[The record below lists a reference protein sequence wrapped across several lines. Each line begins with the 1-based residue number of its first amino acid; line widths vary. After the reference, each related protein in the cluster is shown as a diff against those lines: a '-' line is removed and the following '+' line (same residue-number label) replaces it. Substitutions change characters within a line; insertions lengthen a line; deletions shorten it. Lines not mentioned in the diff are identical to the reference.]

1 MTRPDVLIASLL
13 LIVASLSGCI
23 TEELVD
29 DILGCM
35 DENAANYEENATTE
49 LVGDCIYMATAE
61 TFMEAM
67 TDVGSIEDMLEDTP
81 KAGYSQSISSSEWNQ
96 DMGMQM
102 DVEIEDI
109 VMADLNTDSVYVHNS
124 ISIAGLLQMEYT
136 HVQVGEVVNIHLL
149 MGGMMAQGDATQSVS
164 QTRDATPNVLEV
176 IAEQAGLFSDGGLF
190 DDGDD
195 DDGDDD
201 GDLPEDAVITI
212 TMSDDMETQTMTMQH
227 TEDGAEIT
235 TTIHI
240 DQNEDLV
247 SMSLESD
254 NGSASSSITYE
265 VMWGDAIVIE
275 VDDTLPR
282 TSIPVWFD
290 SDIFDDVNDHDDHD
304 DHGDDDH
311 HDDDNHISWDSYHDG
326 YCEWEGYSDATDAG
340 EDSRWWCKISQD
352 DEDWENWWY
361 YCEHHDSDWHC
372 TDDFGQSEEFEHS
385 ADGDEWSGSED
396 GEDGHDDHGDD
407 GHDDAGDDDYA
418 FYCSND
424 GEDYAESMGGILCP
438 EGPGVTPECPN
449 GESCVCIDVD
459 GSCDDGDDDWGY
471 YADEEDGHDD
481 GSDNSGTDNG
491 EDGHD
496 DGDGPPSPEDVMHM
510 TDSDGDG
517 NMSQEEFVT
526 YWNNENPD
534 APVDS
539 DQSFLTTEDVEDLIE
554 LCDYDAPSDLIDINE
569 MLCFI
574 DNLVGMM
581 PDDENTP
588 SLDDFFNHF
597 DTDGDGHLTATEFI
611 DVNDVPDDEQ
621 DDVQAMFDMYDS
633 DESGGLDYYEFEPLY
648 DMMVD
653 NDDGDHHET
662 EEDAGHHHHGDGDY
676 HHDHVDGS
684 DGHTH
689 DDADRHHDHDDDHS
703 DDDSD
708 GMERNEATGFVA
720 DNQTLNAPITDFEVH
735 FLSDC
740 EEEYDEEEDQ
750 MVQPDLSTCTNEFS
764 IPLTGGEVEGVTIT
778 YTDHDG
784 DGLVSPGDEVSVEWG
799 EYDGEEIDK
808 MEIYDTWASLYS
820 SESSATPPVLPG
832 FGAVLGAIALIGASI
847 ASRRD

>member
-1 MTRPDVLIASLL
+1 MTRLNVLIASLL
-13 LIVASLSGCI
+13 LIATSLSGCI

-35 DENAANYEENATTE
+35 DENAANYEENATSE

-67 TDVGSIEDMLEDTP
+67 TDIGSIEDMLEDTP
-81 KAGYSQSISSSEWNQ
+81 KAGYSQSISSSEWSQ
-96 DMGMQM
+96 DLGMQM

-136 HVQVGEVVNIHLL
+136 HVQVGEVVNIHVL
-149 MGGMMAQGDATQSVS
+149 MGGMMLQGEATTGSY
-164 QTRDATPNVLEV
+164 QTRDAAPNVLEV
-176 IAEQAGLFSDGGLF
+176 IAEQAGLFNE
-190 DDGDD
+190 DD
-195 DDGDDD
+195 DDGEDDD
-201 GDLPEDAVITI
+201 GEDDDGEDDDGPVVSDGFPEDAVITI
-212 TMSDDMETQTMTMQH
+212 TMSDDMESQTMTMEY

-235 TTIHI
+235 TTIHL
-240 DQNEDLV
+240 DQNQELV
-247 SMSLESD
+247 SMSVESD
-254 NGSASSSITYE
+254 NGSATSSLTHE

-282 TSIPVWFD
+282 TSIPVWLD
-290 SDIFDDVNDHDDHD
+290 SEIFDDVNDHDDH
-304 DHGDDDH
+304 GDDDSEEMFPCDGGNTWIPWDWVNDGYEDCEDGSDEY
-311 HDDDNHISWDSYHDG
+311 DDD
-326 YCEWEGYSDATDAG
+326 
-340 EDSRWWCKISQD
+340 
-352 DEDWENWWY
+352 
-361 YCEHHDSDWHC
+361 
-372 TDDFGQSEEFEHS
+372 
-385 ADGDEWSGSED
+385 
-396 GEDGHDDHGDD
+396 
-407 GHDDAGDDDYA
+407 GDDDYA

-459 GSCDDGDDDWGY
+459 GSCEDGDDDWGY
-471 YADEEDGHDD
+471 YADDEDGHDDRSEDDGHCIPDCQGSTCGDDGCGGSCGTCGSDEVCSEGGNCEDPND
-481 GSDNSGTDNG
+481 GSDNSGTDDG

-496 DGDGPPSPEDVMHM
+496 DDDGPPSPEDVMHM

-534 APVDS
+534 APIDS

-569 MLCFI
+569 MQCFI

-581 PDDENTP
+581 PNDENTQ
-588 SLDDFFNHF
+588 SLDDFFSHF

-621 DDVQAMFDMYDS
+621 DDVHDMFDVYDN
-633 DESGGLDYYEFEPLY
+633 DDSGGLDHSEFEPLY

-653 NDDGDHHET
+653 
-662 EEDAGHHHHGDGDY
+662 
-676 HHDHVDGS
+676 S
-684 DGHTH
+684 
-689 DDADRHHDHDDDHS
+689 DHDDS

-708 GMERNEATGFVA
+708 GMERNDATGFVA

-740 EEEYDEEEDQ
+740 EEEYDEDEDQ

-764 IPLTGGEVEGVTIT
+764 IPLNGGDAEGVTIT

-784 DGLVSPGDEVSVEWG
+784 DGLVSPGDEVYVEWG

-820 SESSATPPVLPG
+820 SESVATPPVLPG

>member
-1 MTRPDVLIASLL
+1 MTRMNVIIASLL
-13 LIVASLSGCI
+13 LIATSLSGCI

-67 TDVGSIEDMLEDTP
+67 TDVGSIEDILEDTP

-96 DMGMQM
+96 DLGMQM

-109 VMADLNTDSVYVHNS
+109 VMADLNSDSVYVHNS

-149 MGGMMAQGDATQSVS
+149 MGGMMVQGDAIQSVS

-176 IAEQAGLFSDGGLF
+176 IAEQAGLFSGE
-190 DDGDD
+190 D
-195 DDGDDD
+195 DDGEDDVGPVVSD
-201 GDLPEDAVITI
+201 GIPEDAVITI
-212 TMSDDMETQTMTMQH
+212 TMSDNMESQTMTMEY
-227 TEDGAEIT
+227 TEGGAEIT
-235 TTIHI
+235 STIHI
-240 DQNEDLV
+240 DQNQDLV
-247 SMSLESD
+247 SMSVESD
-254 NGSASSSITYE
+254 NGSATSSLTYE

-275 VDDTLPR
+275 VDETLPR

-290 SDIFDDVNDHDDHD
+290 SEIFDDVNDHDDH
-304 DHGDDDH
+304 GDDDSEEMFPC
-311 HDDDNHISWDSYHDG
+311 DGGNTWIPWDWVNDG
-326 YCEWEGYSDATDAG
+326 Y
-340 EDSRWWCKISQD
+340 EDC
-352 DEDWENWWY
+352 
-361 YCEHHDSDWHC
+361 
-372 TDDFGQSEEFEHS
+372 
-385 ADGDEWSGSED
+385 ED
-396 GEDGHDDHGDD
+396 GSDEYDD
-407 GHDDAGDDDYA
+407 GDDDYT

-471 YADEEDGHDD
+471 YADDEDGHDDRSEDDGHCIPDCQGSTCGDDGCGGSCGTCGSDEVCSEGGNCEDPND
-481 GSDNSGTDNG
+481 GSDNSGTDDG

-496 DGDGPPSPEDVMHM
+496 DDDGPPSPEDVMHM

-534 APVDS
+534 APIDS

-569 MLCFI
+569 MQCFI

-588 SLDDFFNHF
+588 SLDDFFSHF

-621 DDVQAMFDMYDS
+621 DDVHDMFDMYDN
-633 DESGGLDYYEFEPLY
+633 DDSGGLDHSEFEPLY

-653 NDDGDHHET
+653 
-662 EEDAGHHHHGDGDY
+662 
-676 HHDHVDGS
+676 S
-684 DGHTH
+684 
-689 DDADRHHDHDDDHS
+689 DHDDDS

-708 GMERNEATGFVA
+708 DMERNDATGFVA

-740 EEEYDEEEDQ
+740 EEEYDEDEDQ

-764 IPLTGGEVEGVTIT
+764 IPLNGGDAEGVTIT

-784 DGLVSPGDEVSVEWG
+784 DGLVSPGDEVYVEWG

-808 MEIYDTWASLYS
+808 MEIYDNWASQYS

-832 FGAVLGAIALIGASI
+832 FGAVLGAIALIGASM

>member
-1 MTRPDVLIASLL
+1 MTRLDVLIASILL
-13 LIVASLSGCI
+13 VVASLSGCI

-67 TDVGSIEDMLEDTP
+67 TDVGSIEDILEDTP

-96 DMGMQM
+96 DLGMQM

-124 ISIAGLLQMEYT
+124 ISIAGLLQIEYT

-176 IAEQAGLFSDGGLF
+176 IAEQAGLFSGE
-190 DDGDD
+190 D
-195 DDGDDD
+195 DDGEDDVGPVVSD
-201 GDLPEDAVITI
+201 GIPEDAVITI
-212 TMSDDMETQTMTMQH
+212 TMSDDMESQTMTMEY

-240 DQNEDLV
+240 DQNQDLM
-247 SMSLESD
+247 SMSMETE
-254 NGSASSSITYE
+254 NGSATSSLTYE

-290 SDIFDDVNDHDDHD
+290 SEIFDDVNDHDDH
-304 DHGDDDH
+304 GDDDSEEMFPCDGGNTWIPWDWVNDGYEDCEDGSDEY
-311 HDDDNHISWDSYHDG
+311 DDDGSDSDNESGMWMCDNGEEIPEDWVNDG
-326 YCEWEGYSDATDAG
+326 Y
-340 EDSRWWCKISQD
+340 EDC
-352 DEDWENWWY
+352 
-361 YCEHHDSDWHC
+361 
-372 TDDFGQSEEFEHS
+372 
-385 ADGDEWSGSED
+385 ED
-396 GEDGHDDHGDD
+396 GSDEYYDD
-407 GHDDAGDDDYA
+407 GDDDYA

-471 YADEEDGHDD
+471 YADDEDGHDDRSEDDGHCIPDCQGSTCGDDGCGGSCGTCGSDEVCSEGGNCEDPND
-481 GSDNSGTDNG
+481 GSDNSGTDDG

-496 DGDGPPSPEDVMHM
+496 DDDGPPSPEDVMHM

-534 APVDS
+534 APIDS

-569 MLCFI
+569 MQCFI

-588 SLDDFFNHF
+588 SLDDFFSHF

-611 DVNDVPDDEQ
+611 DANDVPDDEQ
-621 DDVQAMFDMYDS
+621 DDVHTMFDMYDN

-653 NDDGDHHET
+653 
-662 EEDAGHHHHGDGDY
+662 
-676 HHDHVDGS
+676 S
-684 DGHTH
+684 
-689 DDADRHHDHDDDHS
+689 DHDDS

-708 GMERNEATGFVA
+708 GIERNDATGFVA

-740 EEEYDEEEDQ
+740 EEEYDEDEDQ
-750 MVQPDLSTCTNEFS
+750 MVQPDLSTCTTEFS
-764 IPLTGGEVEGVTIT
+764 IPLNGGEAEGVAIT

-808 MEIYDTWASLYS
+808 MEIYDNWASQYS

-832 FGAVLGAIALIGASI
+832 FGAVLGAIALIGASM

>member
-67 TDVGSIEDMLEDTP
+67 TDVGSIEDILEDTP

-96 DMGMQM
+96 DVGMQM

-176 IAEQAGLFSDGGLF
+176 IAEQAGLFTGE
-190 DDGDD
+190 D
-195 DDGDDD
+195 DDGEDDD
-201 GDLPEDAVITI
+201 GPVVSDGLPEDAVITI
-212 TMSDDMETQTMTMQH
+212 TMSDDMESQTMKMEY

-235 TTIHI
+235 TTVHI
-240 DQNEDLV
+240 DQNQDLV
-247 SMSLESD
+247 SMSVESD
-254 NGSASSSITYE
+254 NGSASSSMTYE

-290 SDIFDDVNDHDDHD
+290 SEIFDDLNDHGDHD
-304 DHGDDDH
+304 DHGDDDSEEMFPC
-311 HDDDNHISWDSYHDG
+311 DGGNTWISWDWVNDG
-326 YCEWEGYSDATDAG
+326 YEDCEDGSD
-340 EDSRWWCKISQD
+340 EYD
-352 DEDWENWWY
+352 D
-361 YCEHHDSDWHC
+361 
-372 TDDFGQSEEFEHS
+372 DDSEEMFLCD
-385 ADGDEWSGSED
+385 DGNEEIPMDWVNDGYEDCED
-396 GEDGHDDHGDD
+396 GSDEYDDD
-407 GHDDAGDDDYA
+407 GDDDYE

-438 EGPGVTPECPN
+438 EGSGVTPECPN

-471 YADEEDGHDD
+471 YADDEDSHDD

-611 DVNDVPDDEQ
+611 DVNDVHDDDQ
-621 DDVQAMFDMYDS
+621 DDVQAMFDMYDN

-689 DDADRHHDHDDDHS
+689 DDADRHHDHDDDQS

-832 FGAVLGAIALIGASI
+832 FGTVLGAIALIGASI

>member
-1 MTRPDVLIASLL
+1 MNVIIASLL
-13 LIVASLSGCI
+13 LIATSLSGCI

-35 DENAANYEENATTE
+35 DENAANYEENATSE
-49 LVGDCIYMATAE
+49 LLGDCIYMATAE

-67 TDVGSIEDMLEDTP
+67 TDVGSIEDILEDTP

-96 DMGMQM
+96 DLGMQM

-109 VMADLNTDSVYVHNS
+109 VMADLNANSVYVHNS

-149 MGGMMAQGDATQSVS
+149 MGGMMVQGDAIQSVS

-176 IAEQAGLFSDGGLF
+176 IAEQAGLFSGE
-190 DDGDD
+190 D
-195 DDGDDD
+195 DDGEDDAGPVVSD
-201 GDLPEDAVITI
+201 GIPEDAVITI
-212 TMSDDMETQTMTMQH
+212 TMSDNMESQTMTMEY

-240 DQNEDLV
+240 DQNQDLV
-247 SMSLESD
+247 SMSVESD
-254 NGSASSSITYE
+254 NGSATSSLTYE

-275 VDDTLPR
+275 VDETLPR

-290 SDIFDDVNDHDDHD
+290 SEIFDDVNDHDDH
-304 DHGDDDH
+304 GDDDSEEMFPCDGGNTWIPWDWVNDGYEDCEDGSDEY
-311 HDDDNHISWDSYHDG
+311 DDD
-326 YCEWEGYSDATDAG
+326 
-340 EDSRWWCKISQD
+340 
-352 DEDWENWWY
+352 
-361 YCEHHDSDWHC
+361 
-372 TDDFGQSEEFEHS
+372 
-385 ADGDEWSGSED
+385 
-396 GEDGHDDHGDD
+396 
-407 GHDDAGDDDYA
+407 GDDDYA

-471 YADEEDGHDD
+471 YADDEDGHDDRSEDDGHCIPDCQGSTCGDDGCGGSCGTCGSDEVCSEGGNCEDPND
-481 GSDNSGTDNG
+481 GSDNSGTDDG

-496 DGDGPPSPEDVMHM
+496 DDDGPPSPEDVMHM

-534 APVDS
+534 APIDS

-569 MLCFI
+569 MQCFI

-581 PDDENTP
+581 PDDENTQ
-588 SLDDFFNHF
+588 SLDDFFSHF

-621 DDVQAMFDMYDS
+621 DDVHDMFDMYDN
-633 DESGGLDYYEFEPLY
+633 DDSGGLDHSEFEPLY

-653 NDDGDHHET
+653 
-662 EEDAGHHHHGDGDY
+662 
-676 HHDHVDGS
+676 S
-684 DGHTH
+684 
-689 DDADRHHDHDDDHS
+689 DHDDS
-703 DDDSD
+703 EDDSD
-708 GMERNEATGFVA
+708 GMERNDATGFVA
-720 DNQTLNAPITDFEVH
+720 VNQTLNAPITDFEVH

-740 EEEYDEEEDQ
+740 EEEYDEDEDQ

-764 IPLTGGEVEGVTIT
+764 IPLNGGDAEGVTIT

-784 DGLVSPGDEVSVEWG
+784 DGLVSPGDEVSVEWS

-808 MEIYDTWASLYS
+808 MEIYDNWASQYS

-832 FGAVLGAIALIGASI
+832 FGAVLGAIALIGASM

>member
-1 MTRPDVLIASLL
+1 MTRMNVIIASLL
-13 LIVASLSGCI
+13 LIATSLSGCI

-49 LVGDCIYMATAE
+49 LLGDCIYMATAE

-67 TDVGSIEDMLEDTP
+67 TDVGSIEDILEDTP
-81 KAGYSQSISSSEWNQ
+81 KAGYSQSISSSEWSQ
-96 DMGMQM
+96 DLGMQI

-124 ISIAGLLQMEYT
+124 ISIAGLMQMEYT

-149 MGGMMAQGDATQSVS
+149 LGGMVAQGDAIQSVS

-176 IAEQAGLFSDGGLF
+176 IAEQAGLFSGE
-190 DDGDD
+190 D
-195 DDGDDD
+195 DDGEDDVGPVVSD
-201 GDLPEDAVITI
+201 GIPEDAVITI
-212 TMSDDMETQTMTMQH
+212 TMSDNMESQTMTMEY

-235 TTIHI
+235 STIHI
-240 DQNEDLV
+240 DQNQDLV
-247 SMSLESD
+247 SMSVESD
-254 NGSASSSITYE
+254 NGSATSSLTYE

-290 SDIFDDVNDHDDHD
+290 SEIFDDVNDHDDH
-304 DHGDDDH
+304 GDDDSEEMFPCDGGNTWIPWDWVNDGYEDCEDGSDEY
-311 HDDDNHISWDSYHDG
+311 DDDGSDSDNESGMWMCDNGEEIPEDWVNDG
-326 YCEWEGYSDATDAG
+326 Y
-340 EDSRWWCKISQD
+340 EDC
-352 DEDWENWWY
+352 
-361 YCEHHDSDWHC
+361 
-372 TDDFGQSEEFEHS
+372 
-385 ADGDEWSGSED
+385 ED
-396 GEDGHDDHGDD
+396 GSDEYDDD
-407 GHDDAGDDDYA
+407 GDDDYA

-471 YADEEDGHDD
+471 YADDEDGHDDRSEDDGHCIPDCQGSTCGDDGCGGSCGTCGSDEVCSEGGNCEDPND
-481 GSDNSGTDNG
+481 GSDNSGTDDG

-496 DGDGPPSPEDVMHM
+496 DDDGPPSPEDVMHM

-534 APVDS
+534 APIDS

-569 MLCFI
+569 MQCFI

-581 PDDENTP
+581 PDDENTQ
-588 SLDDFFNHF
+588 SLDDFFSHF

-621 DDVQAMFDMYDS
+621 DDVHDMFDMYDN
-633 DESGGLDYYEFEPLY
+633 DDSGGLDHSEFEPLY

-653 NDDGDHHET
+653 
-662 EEDAGHHHHGDGDY
+662 
-676 HHDHVDGS
+676 S
-684 DGHTH
+684 
-689 DDADRHHDHDDDHS
+689 DHDDS
-703 DDDSD
+703 EDDSD
-708 GMERNEATGFVA
+708 GMERNDATGFVA

-740 EEEYDEEEDQ
+740 EEEYDEDEDQ

-764 IPLTGGEVEGVTIT
+764 IPLNGGDAEGVTIT

-784 DGLVSPGDEVSVEWG
+784 DGLVSPGDELSVEWS

-808 MEIYDTWASLYS
+808 MEIYDNWASQYS

>member
-1 MTRPDVLIASLL
+1 MTRMNVIIASLL
-13 LIVASLSGCI
+13 LIATSLSGCI

-35 DENAANYEENATTE
+35 DENAANYEENATSE
-49 LVGDCIYMATAE
+49 LFGDCIYMATAE

-67 TDVGSIEDMLEDTP
+67 TDVGSIEDILEDTP

-96 DMGMQM
+96 DLGMQM

-109 VMADLNTDSVYVHNS
+109 VMADLNSDSVYVHNS

-149 MGGMMAQGDATQSVS
+149 MGGMMVQGDATQSVS

-176 IAEQAGLFSDGGLF
+176 IAEQAGLFSGE
-190 DDGDD
+190 D
-195 DDGDDD
+195 DDGEDDVGPVVSD
-201 GDLPEDAVITI
+201 GIPEDAVITI
-212 TMSDDMETQTMTMQH
+212 TMSDNMESQTMTMEY
-227 TEDGAEIT
+227 TEGGAEIT
-235 TTIHI
+235 STIHI
-240 DQNEDLV
+240 DQNQDLV
-247 SMSLESD
+247 SMSVESD
-254 NGSASSSITYE
+254 NGSATSSLTYE

-275 VDDTLPR
+275 VDETLPR

-290 SDIFDDVNDHDDHD
+290 SEIFDDVNDHDDH
-304 DHGDDDH
+304 GDDDSEEMFPCDGGNTWIPWDWVNDGYEDCEDGSDEY
-311 HDDDNHISWDSYHDG
+311 DDDGSDSDNESGMWMCDNGEEIPEDWVNDG
-326 YCEWEGYSDATDAG
+326 Y
-340 EDSRWWCKISQD
+340 EDC
-352 DEDWENWWY
+352 
-361 YCEHHDSDWHC
+361 
-372 TDDFGQSEEFEHS
+372 
-385 ADGDEWSGSED
+385 ED
-396 GEDGHDDHGDD
+396 GSDEYDDD
-407 GHDDAGDDDYA
+407 GDDDYA

-471 YADEEDGHDD
+471 YADDEDGHDDRSEDDGHCIPDCQGSTCGDDGCGGSCGTCGSDEVCSEGGNCEDPND
-481 GSDNSGTDNG
+481 GSDNSGTDDG

-496 DGDGPPSPEDVMHM
+496 DDDGPPSPEDVMHM

-534 APVDS
+534 APIDS

-569 MLCFI
+569 MQCFI

-581 PDDENTP
+581 PNDENTQ
-588 SLDDFFNHF
+588 SLDDFFSHF

-621 DDVQAMFDMYDS
+621 DDVHDMFDMYDN
-633 DESGGLDYYEFEPLY
+633 DDSGGLDHSEFEPLY

-653 NDDGDHHET
+653 
-662 EEDAGHHHHGDGDY
+662 
-676 HHDHVDGS
+676 S
-684 DGHTH
+684 
-689 DDADRHHDHDDDHS
+689 DHDDDS

-708 GMERNEATGFVA
+708 DMERNDATGFVA
-720 DNQTLNAPITDFEVH
+720 NNQTLNAPITDFEVH

-740 EEEYDEEEDQ
+740 EEEYDEDEDQ

-764 IPLTGGEVEGVTIT
+764 IPLNGGDAEGVTIT

-784 DGLVSPGDEVSVEWG
+784 DGLVSPGDEVYVEWS

-808 MEIYDTWASLYS
+808 MEIYDNWASQYS

-832 FGAVLGAIALIGASI
+832 FGAVLGAIALIGASM

>member
-1 MTRPDVLIASLL
+1 MNVIIASLL
-13 LIVASLSGCI
+13 LIATSLSGCI

-67 TDVGSIEDMLEDTP
+67 TDVGSIEDILEDTP

-96 DMGMQM
+96 DLGMQM

-109 VMADLNTDSVYVHNS
+109 VMADLNSDSVYVHNS

-176 IAEQAGLFSDGGLF
+176 IAEQAGLFSGE
-190 DDGDD
+190 D
-195 DDGDDD
+195 DDGEDDVGPVVSD
-201 GDLPEDAVITI
+201 GIPEDAVITI
-212 TMSDDMETQTMTMQH
+212 TMSDNMESQTMTMEY
-227 TEDGAEIT
+227 TEGGAEIT
-235 TTIHI
+235 STIHI
-240 DQNEDLV
+240 DQNQDLV
-247 SMSLESD
+247 SMSVESD
-254 NGSASSSITYE
+254 NGSATSSLTYE

-275 VDDTLPR
+275 VDETLPR

-290 SDIFDDVNDHDDHD
+290 SEIFDDVNDHDDH
-304 DHGDDDH
+304 GDDDSEEMFPCDGGNTWIPWDWVNDGH
-311 HDDDNHISWDSYHDG
+311 EDCEDGSDEYDDDGSDSDNESGMWMCDNGEEIPEDWVNDG
-326 YCEWEGYSDATDAG
+326 Y
-340 EDSRWWCKISQD
+340 EDC
-352 DEDWENWWY
+352 
-361 YCEHHDSDWHC
+361 
-372 TDDFGQSEEFEHS
+372 
-385 ADGDEWSGSED
+385 ED
-396 GEDGHDDHGDD
+396 GSDEYDDD
-407 GHDDAGDDDYA
+407 GDDDYA

-471 YADEEDGHDD
+471 YADDEDGHDD
-481 GSDNSGTDNG
+481 RSEDDGQCIPDCQGSTCGDDGCGGSCGTCGSDEVCSEGGNCVDPNDGSDNSDTEDG

-496 DGDGPPSPEDVMHM
+496 DDDGPPSPEDVMHM

-534 APVDS
+534 APIDS

-569 MLCFI
+569 MQCFI

-588 SLDDFFNHF
+588 SLDDFFSHF

-621 DDVQAMFDMYDS
+621 DDVHDMFDMYDN
-633 DESGGLDYYEFEPLY
+633 DDSGGLDHSEFEPLY

-653 NDDGDHHET
+653 
-662 EEDAGHHHHGDGDY
+662 
-676 HHDHVDGS
+676 S
-684 DGHTH
+684 
-689 DDADRHHDHDDDHS
+689 DHDDDS

-708 GMERNEATGFVA
+708 DMERNDATGFVA

-740 EEEYDEEEDQ
+740 EEEYDEDEDQ

-764 IPLTGGEVEGVTIT
+764 IPLNGGDAEGVTIT

-784 DGLVSPGDEVSVEWG
+784 DGLVSPGDEVYVEWS

-808 MEIYDTWASLYS
+808 MEIYDNWASQYS
-820 SESSATPPVLPG
+820 SESLANPPVLPG
-832 FGAVLGAIALIGASI
+832 FGAVLGAIALLGASM